1 MSVLVYSLI
10 SKTNPFRKILTKNAK
25 KDKEEDNQK
34 MEAEEVIKRAET
46 PKMVKT
52 VIQVSRKHR

>member
-1 MSVLVYSLI
+1 MTKL
-10 SKTNPFRKILTKNAK
+10 FRKILTKNAK
-25 KDKEEDNQK
+25 KDKEEDDQK

-52 VIQVSRKHR
+52 VIQVSPMHM